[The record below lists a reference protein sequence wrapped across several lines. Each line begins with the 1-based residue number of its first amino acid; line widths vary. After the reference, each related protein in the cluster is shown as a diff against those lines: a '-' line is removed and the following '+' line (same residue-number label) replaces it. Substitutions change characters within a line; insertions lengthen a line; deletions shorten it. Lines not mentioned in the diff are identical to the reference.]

1 MNAREMLF
9 VYEKAEIVL
18 QHHFYLPR
26 HDAENRLLLKWLTYK
41 GS

>member
-26 HDAENRLLLKWLTYK
+26 HDAENRLL
-41 GS
+41 